1 MPQGG
6 RPAPKKKT
14 AVTLSAS
21 KQQADASGT
30 AWQRSSGGFSGSA
43 KKEYLKWKR
52 QQKASRADDDSDG
65 QDPPVHANQQD
76 KHKPQAE
83 LPEAAAGQQKE
94 LQAPHAAASSD
105 DVAQP
110 LHYRPLAAVP
120 AAPFTNSGDPLS
132 SSAAAGPAL
141 QDHAS
146 TGQCVVEQPVASSND
161 QAVTY
166 MPRLDPA
173 EVGFTPEG
181 FLLDMPTRPRW
192 QVCITVFHP
201 STRLPVGLQ
210 NSNLPTVP

>member
-6 RPAPKKKT
+6 RPAFKKKT
-14 AVTLSAS
+14 AATLCAS
-21 KQQADASGT
+21 KQQAEASGP

-65 QDPPVHANQQD
+65 QDPPVQPILQD
-76 KHKPQAE
+76 KQKPQSE
-83 LPEAAAGQQKE
+83 LPEAAAGQQQKK
-94 LQAPHAAASSD
+94 LHAPLASASND

-120 AAPFTNSGDPLS
+120 AAPFTISGDTLS
-132 SSAAAGPAL
+132 RSAAASPAV

-146 TGQCVVEQPVASSND
+146 TERCIEQPLASSD

-181 FLLDMPTRPRW
+181 FLLDMPTRPQW
-192 QVCITVFHP
+192 QVCIAVFHP
-201 STRLPVGLQ
+201 STRLPVRLQ
-210 NSNLPTVP
+210 NSIYNSLL